1 MKNKLLTKHCA
12 LTLLMALIAATWS
25 TNAWAGIKIHVRTEG
40 SASGTA
46 PYLYVWNSTG
56 EKLNGEWSACQM
68 SETTT
73 TSDGQ
78 TWYVKEF
85 NETNINAI
93 IHNNYGGNDNQTP
106 DLTGICEDRYYTYK
120 GGNEYYNLTNQYVI
134 PNNAT
139 YIDGNFVYFVN
150 TSEWVKPCIWVYDNN
165 DANYNTNSSW
175 PGDEMTKVDGSVNL
189 WVWQGTKSGTPTK
202 IKFSNNGANE
212 TSALSYDN
220 GGYYN
225 TVEKITTITKLILNS
240 TNFPDANFRSA
251 LATALNVNEGDEIYP
266 NNVKVLDVSNKG
278 ITDLTGIANFTNLEE
293 LYAQDNSIT
302 SSSATS
308 SNIDVGSNRKLRI
321 LNASNNSSLT
331 HINGIANCSVLE
343 ELYLDGIDFW
353 PSRQISTSTVANKL
367 SATNNPSLKKL
378 SIAGSALQSSFT
390 LPSFPALEYLNL
402 SDNSS
407 FNGFSAAFN
416 IPRLKTFK
424 MSNSN
429 LKSTDVMINCIK
441 NSTGLEYLDLNTNAL
456 DSINLFKNT
465 ALTHL
470 DLSHNNLFY
479 LNLANQKELV
489 TLNMSYNSK
498 LYCTVNNNS
507 RTNFPSSVT
516 NNGYIYMK
524 NLPKLEEADMSHCSI
539 YRAGAGTQFEG
550 LTSLK
555 KLNLSYN
562 YATHNGSYLA
572 SITTSDNNSCMQ
584 SLTALEEL
592 DLTGC
597 SQLHMVQIDGLPL
610 RIIKLEG
617 TGLNTEL
624 LLTNNQLTN
633 LNFPNETSLS
643 TLTSLPSIDVSGN
656 PFTVL
661 NIPQTPNSLLTVTAS
676 DCNTM
681 TKILAEHNKS
691 KLQYVTAHNC
701 PALTDITI
709 NGADIYFNKQL
720 NAFDATNKSTL
731 LTLDLSNDAMLT
743 NYALD
748 GFTALQ
754 TVDFDNNYMEGNNN
768 TIHEFTATNCPA
780 LTSVNLGGITGMKTV
795 DLSGNSFS
803 NNSFA
808 TVIIDDNAI
817 DVTLKL
823 NNNKFTSIPSVP
835 NKVAYLYLQD
845 NEFAED
851 LSLDGDNLQTLKGVA
866 LSNKSSVSPIKTFTA
881 SVASITPDE
890 WDIDYTV
897 TPPVTILANADE
909 NDGSNT
915 TLECINLNGNTALET
930 VTVNGFKGLTKL
942 ASDNDM
948 TTDKG
953 KGLYVKGNTSI
964 KNLDISNNRFE
975 ILGQDNSL
983 NGLSNLETLNASHN
997 KIMTLTNRSAISG
1010 ARNPR
1015 AAYGNGTYTSATCP
1029 NIEDLTGLKD
1039 LNLSYNLLSDSIHLW
1054 KNIALERLDVSHN
1067 RTITERNAGEIL
1079 YYRDTKDGSFKQWKE
1094 TSWKTVKDMYT
1105 NDLNDTIGLRM
1116 LDLWH
1121 NTNLKYL
1128 DISYTNIENTALNWS
1143 YVNNRVGPENL
1154 QRGATDP
1161 TTEVTIGQ
1169 SGIPR
1174 FVLVNHCPELIEFRT
1189 NYNAMKSLGVGH
1201 AVESRPYPITG
1212 CPKLEHLEA
1221 IECRGQDPYIMQGEI
1236 TLSVYNPL
1244 LKYYNVSN
1252 SNFDKVNPYTN
1263 NEHGMSGQNLETLI
1277 VDGNYTRDNATA
1289 WNLTNAGTLDVSNN
1303 PKLVNLQANK
1313 CPNLETVKAN
1323 HLDYL
1328 DIISLTQ
1335 DTIVTTINNENVTT
1349 KLANLYV
1356 DHDAI
1361 LNEVL
1366 GLETLSALSVYH
1378 ANDSHF
1384 TGDFVMP
1391 AQAKATLT
1399 DLRVGNEAL
1408 SLASTRNN
1416 LTTVNLV
1423 GYSAVKH
1430 LETQNNPQIEALD
1443 ISGFTTTLEHI
1454 NFANNHIDN
1463 SGIGITAAGLLPSL
1477 PALKYFN
1484 CSNDSKWTADAGN
1497 RLTDLILTNSTGI
1510 EDIYGNNND
1519 LHYITGSFANLKNIE
1534 FAHNHINGIDLS
1546 AATGSPTINSEDN
1559 GRAITAECAKFYQH
1573 GQFPLNEVTVFYFQ
1587 LEDINSN
1594 GQTIDNSQPLASK
1607 TSEDSNGDTRHLGQ
1621 DGFVLD
1627 ELKAWDA
1634 SNSAVFVPS
1643 APSGISPRDVTLD
1656 PDNMSQYL
1664 TDVPGRIVVLKEDPE
1679 NPAEGRATYT
1689 YNNGKGDSEFYL
1701 DWTANTS
1708 IPTAV
1713 TNLNVDEGISIAN
1726 SHGQLEVNGPDGA
1739 VVGVYD
1745 LNGRL
1750 VASEAIAGGTVIIKG
1765 LAPGVYLVNG
1775 QKVLVK

>member
-1 MKNKLLTKHCA
+1 MMKNKLLTKHCA
-12 LTLLMALIAATWS
+12 LTLLLALIAATWS
-25 TNAWAGIKIHVRTEG
+25 SNAWADVTVNVKCDVAPHIYAWDNSQNKLTE
-40 SASGTA
+40 
-46 PYLYVWNSTG
+46 
-56 EKLNGEWSACQM
+56 NGFPGDVM
-68 SETTT
+68 SETKVVKGITYYT
-73 TSDGQ
+73 MTFEGASSINLLFTNNDLQ
-78 TWYVKEF
+78 TGDF
-85 NETNINAI
+85 N
-93 IHNNYGGNDNQTP
+93 G
-106 DLTGICEDRYYTYK
+106 LTGEVFFNYDGAHCAYGKIPDNIAYEA
-120 GGNEYYNLTNQYVI
+120 GNV
-134 PNNAT
+134 
-139 YIDGNFVYFVN
+139 VYFVN
-150 TSEWVKPCIWVYDNN
+150 TKNWTNVNCHLHNGGTTSTNAMTYVALDGAGQKIYKWGPQSLSFTPSDVIFNNGGWANQGGVETPSIDYAQGGYYVYGE
-165 DANYNTNSSW
+165 Y
-175 PGDEMTKVDGSVNL
+175 
-189 WVWQGTKSGTPTK
+189 
-202 IKFSNNGANE
+202 NNGANNRADLVAVIDNSRIKNTATYFADTHFRE
-212 TSALSYDN
+212 AITKSLGVAEGAAFTPADYTILDLSYDS
-220 GGYYN
+220 GSMTG
-225 TVEKITTITKLILNS
+225 KI
-240 TNFPDANFRSA
+240 
-251 LATALNVNEGDEIYP
+251 
-266 NNVKVLDVSNKG
+266 SNISG
-278 ITDLTGIANFTNLEE
+278 IEHFTNLEE
-293 LYAQDNSIT
+293 LYAGDNDIRFIDLEN
-302 SSSATS
+302 AT
-308 SNIDVGSNRKLRI
+308 KLRI
-321 LNASNNSSLT
+321 LDLHHN
-331 HINGIANCSVLE
+331 E
-343 ELYLDGIDFW
+343 YLLGFGTGT
-353 PSRQISTSTVANKL
+353 P
-367 SATNNPSLKKL
+367 SATNH
-378 SIAGSALQSSFT
+378 IAR
-390 LPSFPALEYLNL
+390 LPSGCLQYIDMSNTRLRNYTAAAFANKVAGTLETFIARDVYYASDAAKLAFNNIPSVTSLTKLKYLDVSGCDGTPVTIVADLANMKSTLEYLDISNQHMTTTGDDPAL
-402 SDNSS
+402 D
-407 FNGFSAAFN
+407 GFTA
-416 IPRLKTFK
+416 LKTFK
-424 MSNSN
+424 FNN
-429 LKSTDVMINCIK
+429 QSTWTK
-441 NSTGLEYLDLNTNAL
+441 AL
-456 DSINLFKNT
+456 SINNCPL
-465 ALTHL
+465 
-470 DLSHNNLFY
+470 
-479 LNLANQKELV
+479 
-489 TLNMSYNSK
+489 
-498 LYCTVNNNS
+498 
-507 RTNFPSSVT
+507 
-516 NNGYIYMK
+516 
-524 NLPKLEEADMSHCSI
+524 
-539 YRAGAGTQFEG
+539 
-550 LTSLK
+550 
-555 KLNLSYN
+555 LSY
-562 YATHNGSYLA
+562 
-572 SITTSDNNSCMQ
+572 
-584 SLTALEEL
+584 
-592 DLTGC
+592 
-597 SQLHMVQIDGLPL
+597 
-610 RIIKLEG
+610 
-617 TGLNTEL
+617 
-624 LLTNNQLTN
+624 
-633 LNFPNETSLS
+633 
-643 TLTSLPSIDVSGN
+643 IDVSGNLAMTGLTINNSGITTLNFPEATTLTGLTALTTLNVSNN

-676 DCNTM
+676 DCSSLTR
-681 TKILAEHNKS
+681 ILAEHNKS

-709 NGADIYFNKQL
+709 NGADIYFKKQL
-720 NAFDATNKSTL
+720 NAFDTTNKRNL
-731 LTLDLSNDAMLT
+731 ETLDLSNDAMSA

-780 LTSVNLGGITGMKTV
+780 LTSVNLGGITDLKTV

-823 NNNKFTSIPSVP
+823 NNNNFTSIPSVP

-851 LSLDGDNLQTLKGVA
+851 LSLDGDKLQTLKGVA

-983 NGLSNLETLNASHN
+983 NGLFNLETLNASHN

-1054 KNIALERLDVSHN
+1054 KNIALERLDVTHN

-1161 TTEVTIGQ
+1161 TTGVIIGQ

-1201 AVESRPYPITG
+1201 AVESGPYPITG

-1416 LTTVNLV
+1416 LTTVNLA

-1745 LNGRL
+1745 LNGRQ
-1750 VASEAIAGGTVIIKG
+1750 VASETITGGKALITG
-1765 LAPGVYLVNG
+1765 LTPGIYLVNG

>member
-1 MKNKLLTKHCA
+1 MMKNKLLTKHCA

-25 TNAWAGIKIHVRTEG
+25 NDAWARALTINVNVTG
-40 SASGTA
+40 SEA
-46 PYLYVWNSTG
+46 PYVYAWDNAQNPLTDAYPGTQLTNVKRVGGKTWYYIDLDAESVNVILSFGTDATKTGDITGIAGNRYFEFANNNANNVTDYYDCPGGFEFEASPFVYLVDTRNWNKAYAYVWNG
-56 EKLNGEWSACQM
+56 
-68 SETTT
+68 
-73 TSDGQ
+73 D
-78 TWYVKEF
+78 Y
-85 NETNINAI
+85 
-93 IHNNYGGNDNQTP
+93 
-106 DLTGICEDRYYTYK
+106 
-120 GGNEYYNLTNQYVI
+120 
-134 PNNAT
+134 
-139 YIDGNFVYFVN
+139 
-150 TSEWVKPCIWVYDNN
+150 NN
-165 DANYNTNSSW
+165 DW
-175 PGDEMTKVDGSVNL
+175 PGDEMEYLGTNGNGNKVYRWSAANLNFTPANVKFNNVND
-189 WVWQGTKSGTPTK
+189 SGYATEEGNNLGW
-202 IKFSNNGANE
+202 INGAFWSNYNY
-212 TSALSYDN
+212 SYAM
-220 GGYYN
+220 
-225 TVEKITTITKLILNS
+225 TVTGLILNS
-240 TNFPDANFRSA
+240 TNFPDVNLRKAITASTSVA
-251 LATALNVNEGDEIYP
+251 EGEAIATD
-266 NNVKVLDVSNKG
+266 NVKVLDISYDTNKG
-278 ITDLTGIANFTNLEE
+278 MTGKITNPTGIEHFTALEE
-293 LYAQDNSIT
+293 LYAYNNDIKYIDLQN
-302 SSSATS
+302 AT
-308 SNIDVGSNRKLRI
+308 VLRI
-321 LNASNNSSLT
+321 LDMHMNENLLGFGTGTPSTSN
-331 HINGIANCSVLE
+331 HIARLPSGCLQ
-343 ELYLDGIDFW
+343 YLDMSNTRLRNYAAAAFAEKVKNTLETFIARDIYYTTDEAKFAFNSV
-353 PSRQISTSTVANKL
+353 PSVTTLTKLKYLDVSGCDGSPATIVADLANMK
-367 SATNNPSLKKL
+367 S
-378 SIAGSALQSSFT
+378 
-390 LPSFPALEYLNL
+390 ALEYLDISNQHMTATGADPAL
-402 SDNSS
+402 D
-407 FNGFSAAFN
+407 GFTA
-416 IPRLKTFK
+416 LKTFK
-424 MSNSN
+424 FNTQ
-429 LKSTDVMINCIK
+429 STWTK
-441 NSTGLEYLDLNTNAL
+441 
-456 DSINLFKNT
+456 
-465 ALTHL
+465 
-470 DLSHNNLFY
+470 
-479 LNLANQKELV
+479 
-489 TLNMSYNSK
+489 
-498 LYCTVNNNS
+498 
-507 RTNFPSSVT
+507 
-516 NNGYIYMK
+516 
-524 NLPKLEEADMSHCSI
+524 
-539 YRAGAGTQFEG
+539 
-550 LTSLK
+550 
-555 KLNLSYN
+555 
-562 YATHNGSYLA
+562 
-572 SITTSDNNSCMQ
+572 
-584 SLTALEEL
+584 SLTITNCPS
-592 DLTGC
+592 LT
-597 SQLHMVQIDGLPL
+597 L
-610 RIIKLEG
+610 
-617 TGLNTEL
+617 
-624 LLTNNQLTN
+624 
-633 LNFPNETSLS
+633 
-643 TLTSLPSIDVSGN
+643 IDVSGNVKMTGLTINNSGITTLNFPEATTLTGLTALTTLNVSNN

-709 NGADIYFNKQL
+709 NGADIYFQKQL
-720 NAFDATNKSTL
+720 NAFDTTNKSNL
-731 LTLDLSNDAMLT
+731 ETLDLSNDAMSA

-780 LTSVNLGGITGMKTV
+780 LTSVNLGGITGLKTV

-823 NNNKFTSIPSVP
+823 NNNNFTSIPSVP

-983 NGLSNLETLNASHN
+983 NGLFNLETLNASHN

-1054 KNIALERLDVSHN
+1054 KNIALERLDVTHN

-1161 TTEVTIGQ
+1161 TTGVIIGQ

-1201 AVESRPYPITG
+1201 AVESGPYPITG

-1416 LTTVNLV
+1416 LTTVNLA

-1664 TDVPGRIVVLKEDPE
+1664 TDVPGRIVVLKEDPK

-1708 IPTAV
+1708 IPTAD

>member
-1 MKNKLLTKHCA
+1 MMKNKLLTKHCA

-25 TNAWAGIKIHVRTEG
+25 NDAWARALTINVNVTG
-40 SASGTA
+40 SEA
-46 PYLYVWNSTG
+46 PYVYAWDNAQNPLTDAYPGTQLTNVKRVGGKTWYYIDLDAESVNVILSFGTDATKTGDITGIAGNRYFEFANNNANNVTDYYDCPGGFEFEASPFVYLVDTRNWNKAYAYVWNG
-56 EKLNGEWSACQM
+56 
-68 SETTT
+68 
-73 TSDGQ
+73 D
-78 TWYVKEF
+78 Y
-85 NETNINAI
+85 
-93 IHNNYGGNDNQTP
+93 
-106 DLTGICEDRYYTYK
+106 
-120 GGNEYYNLTNQYVI
+120 
-134 PNNAT
+134 
-139 YIDGNFVYFVN
+139 
-150 TSEWVKPCIWVYDNN
+150 NN
-165 DANYNTNSSW
+165 DW
-175 PGDEMTKVDGSVNL
+175 PGDEMEYLGTNGNGNKVYRWSAANLNFTPANVKFNNVND
-189 WVWQGTKSGTPTK
+189 SGYATEEGNNLGW
-202 IKFSNNGANE
+202 INGAFWSNYNY
-212 TSALSYDN
+212 SYAM
-220 GGYYN
+220 
-225 TVEKITTITKLILNS
+225 TVTGLILNS
-240 TNFPDANFRSA
+240 TNFPDVNLRKAITASTSVA
-251 LATALNVNEGDEIYP
+251 EGEAIATD
-266 NNVKVLDVSNKG
+266 NVKVLDISYDTNKG
-278 ITDLTGIANFTNLEE
+278 MTGKITNPTGIEHFTALEE
-293 LYAQDNSIT
+293 LYAYNNDIKYIDLQN
-302 SSSATS
+302 AT
-308 SNIDVGSNRKLRI
+308 VLRI
-321 LNASNNSSLT
+321 LDMHMNENLLGFGTGTPSTSN
-331 HINGIANCSVLE
+331 HIARLPSGCLQ
-343 ELYLDGIDFW
+343 YLDMSNTRLRNYAAAAFAEKVKNTLETFIARDIYYTTDEAKFAFNSV
-353 PSRQISTSTVANKL
+353 PSVTTLTKLKYLDVSGCDGSPATIVADLANMK
-367 SATNNPSLKKL
+367 S
-378 SIAGSALQSSFT
+378 
-390 LPSFPALEYLNL
+390 ALEYLDISNQHMTATGADPAL
-402 SDNSS
+402 D
-407 FNGFSAAFN
+407 GFTA
-416 IPRLKTFK
+416 LKTFK
-424 MSNSN
+424 FNTQ
-429 LKSTDVMINCIK
+429 STWTK
-441 NSTGLEYLDLNTNAL
+441 
-456 DSINLFKNT
+456 
-465 ALTHL
+465 
-470 DLSHNNLFY
+470 
-479 LNLANQKELV
+479 
-489 TLNMSYNSK
+489 
-498 LYCTVNNNS
+498 
-507 RTNFPSSVT
+507 
-516 NNGYIYMK
+516 
-524 NLPKLEEADMSHCSI
+524 
-539 YRAGAGTQFEG
+539 
-550 LTSLK
+550 
-555 KLNLSYN
+555 
-562 YATHNGSYLA
+562 
-572 SITTSDNNSCMQ
+572 
-584 SLTALEEL
+584 SLTITNCPS
-592 DLTGC
+592 LT
-597 SQLHMVQIDGLPL
+597 L
-610 RIIKLEG
+610 
-617 TGLNTEL
+617 
-624 LLTNNQLTN
+624 
-633 LNFPNETSLS
+633 
-643 TLTSLPSIDVSGN
+643 IDVSGNVKMTGLTINNSGITTLNFPEATTLTGLTALTTLNVSNN

-709 NGADIYFNKQL
+709 NGADIYFQKQL
-720 NAFDATNKSTL
+720 NAFDTTNKSNL
-731 LTLDLSNDAMLT
+731 ETLDLSNDAMSA

-780 LTSVNLGGITGMKTV
+780 LTSVNLGGITGLKTV

-823 NNNKFTSIPSVP
+823 NNNNFTSIPSVP

-983 NGLSNLETLNASHN
+983 NGLFNLETLNASHN

-1054 KNIALERLDVSHN
+1054 KNIALERLDVTHN

-1161 TTEVTIGQ
+1161 TTGVIIGQ

-1201 AVESRPYPITG
+1201 AVESGPYPITG

-1416 LTTVNLV
+1416 LTTVNLA

-1664 TDVPGRIVVLKEDPE
+1664 TDVPGRIVVLKEDPK